1 MTVRTDAP
9 YGVGSMKVHSES
21 KKPLE
26 FSKKILI
33 VAGVINIAVII
44 FSCVM
49 IAKTGDLTPLA
60 YLIPA
65 VAAEVAT
72 GTGFY
77 YNKAKLENKI
87 KLMHDNKISPNVE
100 SFKED

>member
-1 MTVRTDAP
+1 
-9 YGVGSMKVHSES
+9 MKH
-21 KKPLE
+21 LE

-33 VAGVINIAVII
+33 VAAVINIAVIA
-44 FSCVM
+44 FTCVM
-49 IAKTGDLTPLA
+49 IWRTGDLTPLA

-87 KLMHDNKISPNVE
+87 KLMAANKIEPSEE
-100 SFKED
+100 SFKEDP

>member
-1 MTVRTDAP
+1 
-9 YGVGSMKVHSES
+9 MKR
-21 KKPLE
+21 LE

-33 VAGVINIAVII
+33 VAAVINIAVIA
-44 FSCVM
+44 FACVM
-49 IAKTGDLTPLA
+49 MWRTGDLTPLA

-77 YNKAKLENKI
+77 YNKSKLENKI
-87 KLMHDNKISPNVE
+87 KLMAAYKVKPSEE
-100 SFKED
+100 SFKEDP

>member
-1 MTVRTDAP
+1 M
-9 YGVGSMKVHSES
+9 
-21 KKPLE
+21 E

-33 VAGVINIAVII
+33 VAAIINFGVITFA
-44 FSCVM
+44 CVM
-49 IAKTGDLTPLA
+49 IYKTMDLTPLS

-77 YNKAKLENKI
+77 YNKAKMENRI
-87 KLMHDNKISPNVE
+87 KLMKKNDVQPNE
-100 SFKED
+100 SHFSEY